1 MGDLVLPVPVRKPM
15 PRPSARQSV
24 IVIAW
29 SSLLVLGAGFT
40 SAGPVAAGA
49 SAQTPTSSAN
59 ALGGPLS
66 VGTPAVVPPG
76 AADVGAASPKASLR
90 VEIALKLR
98 DPAVLDQFMT
108 ALSDP
113 ASQLYHHY
121 LAKGQFD
128 RRFGPTR
135 ATVAKVSAQLRDAG
149 LKVAPLDGDDLVLG
163 ATTTVAGAEKAFGVK
178 MDSYR
183 LASGA
188 FVVANATA
196 PTLPAAIAPFV
207 LSVVGLD
214 GLVQPSPAGLGTSSG
229 GARPARGG
237 GSQGTKPDLASRA
250 KADLVA
256 GQPAA
261 CTAAVNTNDL
271 TADDI
276 AQAYDFAPLYSI
288 GDFGAGENVD
298 LVETSSYSASDVAA
312 YQACYGTH
320 VNVVAVPEGGGNST
334 PSSEADIDIEDVVG
348 LAPGL
353 WNVLVYE
360 GPDNFG
366 GILADLVGIADDDSA
381 HVVSTSTNGGC
392 ESVVGTSNALSE
404 EVQFDKMYLQGQTF
418 FTASGDNGSEDCWR
432 SVAAPTQTQLAV
444 GDPASQPLVTGVGGT
459 YLTGVG
465 NPPVVTPSET
475 AWIGSGGGISSIW
488 AKPYWQTG
496 NGVISP
502 SSSGAPCGKG
512 PGYYCMEVPDV
523 SLDAG
528 ADYAMY
534 VGGWGGN
541 WGTSLAAPT
550 WAAMTALID
559 DSSTSC
565 RNAPVGWINP
575 ELYQLAT
582 STPADFNDITAGNNN
597 GGAKVHPGDYDATAG
612 YDMATGLGSP
622 EAANLA
628 QSFCG
633 ETLWTPPA
641 TSSTNF
647 YLTESPSLASSGRTL
662 YAVGTDGTPVSTPS
676 DIYLESYDGTTWSLD
691 GTVNPGGTAAL
702 TTSPPSITVNNGD
715 PIVAWTAVTTGDVE
729 VSTLSGGSW
738 SSAVVIGAGTAQSDA
753 GPTIRA
759 YGGELY
765 AAWKDMSTDNVYL
778 SIDNGNGWS
787 APIQVTGASSQARPT
802 LVFYPTF
809 DAVVVAWTTSG
820 DDIQYAAY
828 SPLTF
833 GWGAVQTIS
842 SGSTAGPALAVVGT
856 TLYAAWA
863 GSTSYSVYYSSL
875 PPGKLSGTWSAV
887 QAVPR
892 AATLVSPALAVIGPT
907 LFVGWT
913 GQNNGGTSVY
923 MWFSASDA
931 PQ

>member
-1 MGDLVLPVPVRKPM
+1 MGDLVLPKPVRQPM

-29 SSLLVLGAGFT
+29 SSLLVLGAGFS

-76 AADVGAASPKASLR
+76 AADVGAASPKTSLH

-98 DPAVLDQFMT
+98 DPAALDQFLT

-113 ASQLYHHY
+113 SSPLYRHY
-121 LAKGQFD
+121 LSKGQFD
-128 RRFGPTR
+128 PMFGPTR
-135 ATVAKVSAQLRDAG
+135 ATVAKVRAQLRHAG
-149 LKVAPLDGDDLVLG
+149 LKVAPLAGDDLVLG
-163 ATTTVAGAEKAFGVK
+163 ATTTVAGAEKAFGVR

-188 FVVANATA
+188 LVAANATA

-214 GLVQPSPAGLGTSSG
+214 GLVQPTPAGLGTSSG
-229 GARPARGG
+229 GAPPARGG
-237 GSQGTKPDLASRA
+237 GSPGIKPDLVQGA
-250 KADLVA
+250 KPDLVT

-288 GDFGAGENVD
+288 GDFGAGENVG

-320 VNVVAVPEGGGNST
+320 VNVVPVPEGGGNST

-353 WNVLVYE
+353 SNVLVYE
-360 GPDNFG
+360 APDNFG
-366 GILADLVGIADDDSA
+366 GILADLVGIAHDDA
-381 HVVSTSTNGGC
+381 AKVVSTSTNGGC

-404 EVQFDKMYLQGQTF
+404 EVQFQKMYTQGQTMF
-418 FTASGDNGSEDCWR
+418 AASGDNGSEDCWR

-444 GDPASQPLVTGVGGT
+444 SDPASQPFVTAVGGT
-459 YLTGVG
+459 DLTGDG
-465 NPPVVTPSET
+465 NPPVVAPSET

-488 AKPYWQTG
+488 IIPYWQTG

-502 SSSGAPCGKG
+502 SSSGAPCGKE
-512 PGYYCMEVPDV
+512 PAYCREVPDV
-523 SLDAG
+523 SLNAG

-534 VGGWGGN
+534 LGRWTRA

-559 DSSTSC
+559 DSSASC
-565 RNAPVGWINP
+565 RKAPVGWINP

-582 STPADFNDITAGNNN
+582 STPADFNDITTGNNN
-597 GGAKVHPGDYDATAG
+597 GGAKVHPGDYDATPG

-633 ETLWTPPA
+633 VTLWTPPA
-641 TSSTNF
+641 TSSPNF

-662 YAVGTDGTPVSTPS
+662 YAVGTDGYPVSSPS
-676 DIYLESYDGTTWSLD
+676 DIYLESYDGTTWSYV
-691 GTVNPGGTAAL
+691 GTVNPGGAAAL

-738 SSAVVIGAGTAQSDA
+738 SSPVVIGAGTAQSDA

-765 AAWKDMSTDNVYL
+765 AAWKDMSSDNVYL

-833 GWGAVQTIS
+833 GWGPVQTIS
-842 SGSTAGPALAVVGT
+842 SGSSAGPALAVVGT

-863 GSTSYSVYYSSL
+863 GTTSYAVYYSSL
-875 PPGKLSGTWSAV
+875 PPGKLSGTWSAP

-892 AATLVSPALAVIGPT
+892 AGTLVSPALAVIGPT
-907 LFVGWT
+907 LFAGWT